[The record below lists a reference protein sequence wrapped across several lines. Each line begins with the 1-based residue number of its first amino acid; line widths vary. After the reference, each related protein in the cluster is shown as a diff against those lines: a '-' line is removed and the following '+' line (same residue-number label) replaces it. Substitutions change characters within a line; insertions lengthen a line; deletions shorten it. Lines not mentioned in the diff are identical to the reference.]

1 MIEHIKQIINSD
13 VLSDKEKRECVLSII
28 SQDKDAI
35 NHVLFMLNEER
46 KQKHELLTE
55 MNLLLSKSYFGLEN
69 KRINKGGFIQQE
81 IDKFYKK
88 YKKFVGNCFKN
99 D

>member
-1 MIEHIKQIINSD
+1 MQVINSD
-13 VLSDKEKRECVLSII
+13 VLSDKEKQECILSII
-28 SQDKDAI
+28 AEDKDAI

-55 MNLLLSKSYFGLEN
+55 MNLLLSKSYYGLEN
-69 KRINKGGFIQQE
+69 KRVNKGGFIQVE
-81 IDKFYKK
+81 IDKFYQK
-88 YKKFVGNCFKN
+88 YKNLVWNCFKN